1 MEQVR
6 AHYHPFVSF
15 VLAQVSV
22 QFVTGRGTISQITE
36 EVAVAAT
43 AAVATATAVV
53 AHIMAVHRGAA
64 AITRQERVPFVE
76 VLVNVHPPVTINIIA
91 VVQENVRLVAGKA
104 IIGMGALS

>member
-53 AHIMAVHRGAA
+53 AHTMAVHRGTA

-91 VVQENVRLVAGKA
+91 VVLENVRLVAGKA

>member
-1 MEQVR
+1 M
-6 AHYHPFVSF
+6 A
-15 VLAQVSV
+15 A
-22 QFVTGRGTISQITE
+22 TA
-36 EVAVAAT
+36 AVATAT

-91 VVQENVRLVAGKA
+91 VVLENVRLVAGKA
-104 IIGMGALS
+104 IIGMEALS